1 MMRMTRVV
9 LSAIAVCGLAAQE
22 PPPRP
27 YVAGVVLSTG
37 GDPVRKA
44 KVILRAHDE
53 AAFSYTSDSDAN
65 GRFVMQDVLPGVYS
79 FSADRPGFMPDE
91 DGAPGAPAPS
101 LKVEAGQ
108 SVNDLKI
115 KLVPLAVIT
124 GRVLDDDGDPVRGA
138 QLEAM
143 AYTYQTGKKQLNSLE
158 QASAN
163 DKGEFR
169 LFGLHPGAIFI
180 RASSF
185 NRGRFS
191 PGMLG
196 TASFTPTYFPNT
208 TDAAHA
214 SPIELAA
221 GAQLSGIDIRL
232 RREKHYSVRGKLPE
246 VLKHEVSHRML
257 QIRPRDGS
265 GGGSGLRQDEETFE
279 FVDVLPGSYVII
291 GDIVSNDKRSV
302 VRQDVDVV
310 NADVEGVT
318 LNFVAPVSVSGT
330 VRVEGV
336 LSSPREKMRVSLD
349 SDFQGQNSAEVKPDG
364 SFATAE
370 VAPDVYKITVGSQ
383 PGAYVK
389 SIRFGDEDVSGGR
402 IDLSKRSGPLTLVLA
417 TDMGDVEGSVKKA
430 NGDPAVRVRIT
441 LIAGRSDLSRYG
453 FTDEQGKFHIRE
465 VPPGEYRAFAWQD
478 APFGAPQDPDFR
490 KPFEKQAVAMKMDPN
505 GHATVDLQV
514 ISVKTPVTEPR
525 P

>member
-1 MMRMTRVV
+1 MMRIL
-9 LSAIAVCGLAAQE
+9 LSAIVVCGLAAQE
-22 PPPRP
+22 PPPHP
-27 YVAGVVLSTG
+27 SVAGVILSTS

-44 KVILRAHDE
+44 RVILRAHDE
-53 AAFSYTSDSDAN
+53 TAFSYTSDSDAS
-65 GRFVMQDVLPGVYS
+65 GRFVIQDVLPGVYS
-79 FSADRPGFMPDE
+79 ISVDRPGFMSE
-91 DGAPGAPAPS
+91 QDGAPGAPAPS
-101 LKVEAGQ
+101 FKVETGQ
-108 SVNDLKI
+108 SMNDLKI
-115 KLVPLAVIT
+115 KLIPLAVIT

-138 QLEAM
+138 RIEAM
-143 AYTYQTGKKQLNSLE
+143 AYTYQAGKKQLNSLE

-169 LFGLHPGAIFI
+169 LFGLHPGAIYI

-191 PGMLG
+191 PGMLA
-196 TASFTPTYFPNT
+196 TESFTPTYFPST
-208 TDAAHA
+208 TDAVHA

-246 VLKHEVSHRML
+246 VLEHEVSQRML

-265 GGGSGLRQDEETFE
+265 GGGSGLRQDEKTFE
-279 FVDVLPGSYVII
+279 FLDLLPGSYVIV
-291 GDIVSNDKRSV
+291 GDIVSNGKRSV

-318 LNFVAPVSVSGT
+318 LNFVAPVNLSGS

-336 LSSPREKMRVSLD
+336 MSHPLEKMRVNLE
-349 SDFQGQNSAEVKPDG
+349 SDVQGQNGAEVKPDG
-364 SFATAE
+364 SFVVPE
-370 VAPDVYKITVGSQ
+370 MAPDVYKITVGSQ

-389 SIRFGDEDVSGGR
+389 SIRFGDEDASGGR
-402 IDLSKRSGPLTLVLA
+402 IDLSKGSGALTLVLA
-417 TDMGDVEGSVKKA
+417 TDVGDAEGSVKKA
-430 NGDPAVRVRIT
+430 NGDPAARVRVT
-441 LIAGRSDLSRYG
+441 LIASGNHLGRSDLSRYG

-465 VPPGEYRAFAWQD
+465 VPPGEYKAFAWSD

-490 KPFEKQAVAMKMDPN
+490 RPFEKQAVAVKMDPN
-505 GHATVDLQV
+505 GHATVDLIA
-514 ISVKTPVTEPR
+514 ISVKTPTP
-525 P
+525 

>member
-1 MMRMTRVV
+1 MMRIL

-22 PPPRP
+22 PPPHP
-27 YVAGVVLSTG
+27 YVAGVVLSTS

-44 KVILRAHDE
+44 RVILRARDE

-65 GRFVMQDVLPGVYS
+65 GRFVMQDVLPGAYS
-79 FSADRPGFMPDE
+79 ISADRPGFMVDE

-101 LKVEAGQ
+101 FKMEAGQ

-138 QLEAM
+138 QVEAM
-143 AYTYQTGKKQLNSLE
+143 AYTYQAGKKQLNILE
-158 QASAN
+158 QNSAN

-169 LFGLHPGAIFI
+169 LFGLHPEAIYI

-185 NRGRFS
+185 SRGRFS
-191 PGMLG
+191 PGMLATG
-196 TASFTPTYFPNT
+196 SFTPTYFPNT

-221 GAQLSGIDIRL
+221 GAQLSGIDILL

-257 QIRPRDGS
+257 QIRSRDGS
-265 GGGSGLRQDEETFE
+265 GGSGLRQDEETFE
-279 FVDVLPGSYVII
+279 FLDLVPGSYVIT
-291 GDIVSNDKRSV
+291 GDIVSNDRRSV
-302 VRQDVDVV
+302 VRQDVEVV

-318 LNFVAPVSVSGT
+318 LNFVAPVNLSGS

-336 LSSPREKMRVSLD
+336 LSHPLEKMRVSLE
-349 SDFQGQNSAEVKPDG
+349 SDFQGQHGAEVKPDG
-364 SFATAE
+364 SFAIPE
-370 VAPDVYKITVGSQ
+370 IAPDAYKIKVGSQ
-383 PGAYVK
+383 TGAYVK
-389 SIRFGDEDVSGGR
+389 SIRFGDEDASGGH
-402 IDLSKRSGPLTLVLA
+402 IDLTKGSGPLALVLA
-417 TDMGDVEGSVKKA
+417 TDVGDVEGSVKKT
-430 NGDPAVRVRIT
+430 NGDPAVRVRVT
-441 LIAGRSDLSRYG
+441 LIASGNHLGRSDLSRYG

-465 VPPGEYRAFAWQD
+465 VPPCEYQAFAWSD

-490 KPFEKQAVAMKMDPN
+490 KPFEKQAVAVKMNPN
-505 GHATVDLQV
+505 GHATVDLTA
-514 ISVKTPVTEPR
+514 ILVKTPAP
-525 P
+525 